1 MRQKWYPQAELNGHQ
16 RFRKPPLYPFELWGH
31 TIDSQSLT
39 LNSTTTFTLP
49 LCVFRDLS
57 YIWRHEAQSQTP
69 ETVKVGNV
77 VVKIYRRDK
86 QFNGKTYSAFEVG
99 RLRPN

>member
-1 MRQKWYPQAELNGHQ
+1 L
-16 RFRKPPLYPFELWGH
+16 PLY
-31 TIDSQSLT
+31 
-39 LNSTTTFTLP
+39 
-49 LCVFRDLS
+49 VFRDLS

-99 RLRPN
+99 RPRPN